1 MLGQDLS
8 SKAQQVI
15 TSTSFTHFTGWT
27 RLIDLFSVAV
37 SSQDPEIP
45 MSYSIQQAKGKQR
58 QVLKLDSDKHKRK
71 HAMDD
76 DAREA
81 MKNIED
87 SICASSQGRSS
98 HSDAV
103 VEDGPPKKRRRG
115 VDLKMAQGCDDP
127 SAGRS
132 SRSKSH
138 TYNTSG

>member
-15 TSTSFTHFTGWT
+15 TSTSFTRFTGWT
-27 RLIDLFSVAV
+27 RMIDLSNVAV

-58 QVLKLDSDKHKRK
+58 QVLKLDSDKPKGK

-81 MKNIED
+81 MKNIDD
-87 SICASSQGRSS
+87 SICVSSQGRSS

-103 VEDGPPKKRRRG
+103 VEDG
-115 VDLKMAQGCDDP
+115 
-127 SAGRS
+127 
-132 SRSKSH
+132 
-138 TYNTSG
+138 